1 MYLLE
6 DIYMSCKF
14 CDKTNADIIRAKMF
28 IERPNGKTLTEKA
41 NAFISRTDKGDT
53 KLVIDGFWG
62 GFGSED
68 DSIDRVEFHIRFCPL
83 CGKKIG
89 S

>member
-1 MYLLE
+1 M
-6 DIYMSCKF
+6 CKF
-14 CDKTNADIIRAKMF
+14 CDKENLKVIGAKMF
-28 IERPNGKTLTEKA
+28 VDRPNGKTLVEKA
-41 NAFISRTDKGDT
+41 NVFVKRTDKGDT

-62 GFGSED
+62 GIGEED
-68 DSIDRVEFHIRFCPL
+68 DSIDKVEFHIRFCPL

>member
-1 MYLLE
+1 
-6 DIYMSCKF
+6 MSCKF
-14 CDKTNADIIRAKMF
+14 CDKTNAEIIRAKMF
-28 IERPNGKTLTEKA
+28 IDRPNGKTLTEKA
-41 NAFISRTDKGDT
+41 NAFIRRTDKGDT
-53 KLVIDGFWG
+53 KLIIDGFWG
-62 GFGSED
+62 GFGEED